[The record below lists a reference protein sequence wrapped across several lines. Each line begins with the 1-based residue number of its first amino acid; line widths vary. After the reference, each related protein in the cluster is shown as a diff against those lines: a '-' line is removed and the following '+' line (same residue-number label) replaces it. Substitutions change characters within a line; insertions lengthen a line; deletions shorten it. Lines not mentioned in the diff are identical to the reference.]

1 VTPTP
6 PDLDPRTVAPGG
18 FLAYADVAL
27 DRTAERLPGTDRSAM
42 AMVLLLHRVAN
53 TVVYDLEST
62 VHRPAGWSWSAFRL
76 LFALWVFGPQEGSR
90 AAGLTGMSRAA
101 VSSLAKTLAAAGL
114 VARAPDARDR
124 RSVVLSLTESGA
136 VRFEDAFREHNRRES
151 RWAGLL
157 TDDEVRTLNT
167 VLGKLARVTHDQ
179 DWVSHRF

>member
-1 VTPTP
+1 MP
-6 PDLDPRTVAPGG
+6 PPPPQPDPGTVAPGG
-18 FLAYADVAL
+18 FLAFAGTAL

-42 AMVLLLHRVAN
+42 AMVLLLHRVAS

-114 VARAPDARDR
+114 VHRAPDANDR
-124 RSVVLSLTESGA
+124 RSVVFSLTGSGA
-136 VRFEDAFREHNRRES
+136 ARVEEAFRAHNRRES
-151 RWAGLL
+151 RWAELL
-157 TDDEVRTLNT
+157 TEDEVRTLNT
-167 VLGKLARVTHDQ
+167 VLGKLARVAQEQ